1 MKNKYTIIE
10 AAKKVL
16 SLTDDSMSVAE
27 IYAQILEKSLYV
39 FKISVEI

>member
-16 SLTDDSMSVAE
+16 SVTNSFMSVTE
-27 IYAQILEKSLYV
+27 IYTQILEQ
-39 FKISVEI
+39 